1 MRWTSQPSAWAIFNT
16 ATRPACRS
24 SSTSETT
31 PACRATCVST
41 TGRPGTFVSHTE
53 DELALFDSVFEQH
66 DAQRQEQRVIGHQQA
81 QPLANLRR
89 VESGHADGGTS

>member
-24 SSTSETT
+24 NSTSETT

-41 TGRPGTFVSHTE
+41 TGRPGTFVSHTA
-53 DELALFDSVFEQH
+53 DELALFDSVFEEH
-66 DAQRQEQRVIGHQQA
+66 DAQRQEQCVISQQQA
-81 QPLANLRR
+81 QPLANRRR
-89 VESGHADGGTS
+89 VEPGHADRRTR